1 MGSPYGM
8 LMNED
13 EERRN
18 QEITSKTAKS
28 PPAPAGI
35 PANLLAL
42 LGGTGGKASPTEA
55 AKPATNAVDQG

>member
-13 EERRN
+13 N
-18 QEITSKTAKS
+18 VANTTSKS

-35 PANLLAL
+35 PANLLAM
-42 LGGTGGKASPTEA
+42 LGGSGAKTGTTETAKAVN
-55 AKPATNAVDQG
+55 NAVDQG